1 MYDLVCVLPLYG
13 KDCKDVSLRMISSIA
28 LQKTKFKV
36 KYLFYYDDSVDA
48 EAIQQVSFLLRGR
61 DFDIDIIHTKKSCSG
76 YKRNLGLRYAE
87 KNAKYVWLLD
97 QDDYLEYEDAIDI
110 ILNYCLKENPKILKL
125 LFRTPSYL
133 DEQNTKIIH
142 SIPTMP
148 WQYVVRTDLLDGIS
162 FKEDNEYGS
171 DISYSIQLLVKNK
184 YAVINDELTMNYVEL
199 PPICS
204 IPLYYYNYL
213 NKNSY
218 MGNYAMFNDQDMIK
232 QQDYGYAELR
242 KIKEKY
248 ENN

>member
-13 KDCKDVSLRMISSIA
+13 KNCEDVSLRMISSMA
-28 LQKTKFKV
+28 LQKTTFKV
-36 KYLFYYDDSVDA
+36 KYLFYYDDT
-48 EAIQQVSFLLRGR
+48 VSTKTLNQIIFLMDSRN
-61 DFDIDIIHTKKSCSG
+61 IDYEIIKSEKTCSG

-110 ILNYCLKENPKILKL
+110 ILKYCLKENPKILKL

-148 WQYVVRTDLLDGIS
+148 WQYVVKTDLLDGIS

-171 DISYSIQLLVKNK
+171 DITYSIQLLVKNG
-184 YAVINDELTMNYVEL
+184 YAVVNNELTVNYVEL
-199 PPICS
+199 PPICA

>member
-13 KDCKDVSLRMISSIA
+13 KNCEDVSLRMISSMA
-28 LQKTKFKV
+28 LQKTTFKV
-36 KYLFYYDDSVDA
+36 KYLFYYDDT
-48 EAIQQVSFLLRGR
+48 VSTKTLNQIIFLMDSRN
-61 DFDIDIIHTKKSCSG
+61 IDYEIIKSEKTCSG

-110 ILNYCLKENPKILKL
+110 ILKYCLKENPKILKL

-133 DEQNTKIIH
+133 DEENTKIIH

-148 WQYVVRTDLLDGIS
+148 WQYVVKTDLLDGIS

-171 DISYSIQLLVKNK
+171 DIPYSIQLLVKNG
-184 YAVINDELTMNYVEL
+184 YAVVNNELTMNYVKL
-199 PPICS
+199 PPTCA

>member
-13 KDCKDVSLRMISSIA
+13 KNCEDVSLRMISSMA
-28 LQKTKFKV
+28 LQKTTFKV
-36 KYLFYYDDSVDA
+36 KYLFYYDDT
-48 EAIQQVSFLLRGR
+48 VSTQALNQIVFLMDSRN
-61 DFDIDIIHTKKSCSG
+61 IDYEIIKSEKTCSG

-97 QDDYLEYEDAIDI
+97 QDDYLEYEDSIDI
-110 ILNYCLKENPKILKL
+110 ILKYCLKENPKILKL

-148 WQYVVRTDLLDGIS
+148 WQYVVKTDLLNGIS

-171 DISYSIQLLVKNK
+171 DIPYSIQLLVKNG
-184 YAVINDELTMNYVEL
+184 YAVVNNELTMNYVEL
-199 PPICS
+199 PPTCA